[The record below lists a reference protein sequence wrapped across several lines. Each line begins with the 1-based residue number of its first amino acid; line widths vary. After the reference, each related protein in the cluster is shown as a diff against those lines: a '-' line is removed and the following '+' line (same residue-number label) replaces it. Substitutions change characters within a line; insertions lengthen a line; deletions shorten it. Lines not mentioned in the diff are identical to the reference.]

1 MKNYTIRFNIK
12 IWLSPK
18 ELNYVMKLIDLYFYR
33 PWKKISEKELKHMIY
48 SNLLINILIKLY
60 IKVILIN
67 IAMEDYT

>member
-1 MKNYTIRFNIK
+1 
-12 IWLSPK
+12 
-18 ELNYVMKLIDLYFYR
+18 MKLIDLYFYR